1 MVNATYKVFHKD
13 TGNDR
18 RNICAKNIDSTMSK
32 KYAPLDSPTVYL
44 STFEEAY
51 KYLETVPELKFNQ
64 IENYH
69 LNGAPWP
76 HSPGAM
82 GIWLSNYLAFKKF
95 LEGDKNVLFI
105 FENDAVISPN
115 FSSVVEGYFKH
126 LPDGWDFFTTFV
138 PENCLE
144 RYTSSHDIA
153 GGICKVYQDWSC
165 ASYAVSRKGAEK
177 TLADVQKHG
186 ISAPIDWYVFNISH
200 LNTEVFDAYTL
211 KPSAYKPVWLD
222 PVSKESTIW

>member
-1 MVNATYKVFHKD
+1 M
-13 TGNDR
+13 GNDK
-18 RNICAKNIDSTMSK
+18 RNNCAKNITNTMSK
-32 KYAPLDSPTVYL
+32 QYEALDSPTVYL

-51 KYLETVPELKFNQ
+51 KYLETVPTLRFNQ
-64 IENYH
+64 IPDYH

-95 LEGDKNVLFI
+95 LETDKDVLFI

-115 FSSVVEGYFKH
+115 FSQVVENYLKA
-126 LPDGWDFFTTFV
+126 LPDGWEFFTSFV
-138 PENCLE
+138 PENCLN
-144 RYTSSHDIA
+144 RYNSSHDIPNENA
-153 GGICKVYQDWSC
+153 VCKVYQDWSC
-165 ASYAVSRKGAEK
+165 ASYAVSRRGAEK
-177 TLADVQKHG
+177 TISDVEKHG
-186 ISAPIDWYVFNISH
+186 VSAPIDWYVFNISH
-200 LNTEVFDAYTL
+200 LNTEVFASYAL